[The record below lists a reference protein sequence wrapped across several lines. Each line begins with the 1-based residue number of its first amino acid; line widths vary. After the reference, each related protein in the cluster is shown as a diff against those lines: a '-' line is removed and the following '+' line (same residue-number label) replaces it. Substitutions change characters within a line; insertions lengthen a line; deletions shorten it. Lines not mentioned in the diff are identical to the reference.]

1 MPSLWSG
8 SITFGLV
15 SIPVRLETSQKS
27 KSLSF
32 NLLHG
37 ECRHRVSQ
45 KYYCSQCETYVER
58 KDLQRGYQYEKDHY
72 VLLEPGDF
80 EKAEGEASRN
90 IEVIGFVDRSAVMA
104 AHLNRTYYLVPEE
117 GAEKGYLLLL
127 RGMQET
133 DTLAMTRFVMRG
145 KEYIGAVGYA
155 ERGLLLHILF
165 HKGEFKRL
173 EDVVRLPEVKI
184 NAKELGLAKQII
196 DNLTEDFSEEMLSDQ
211 YRDRLMGVIQ
221 HKLEGEEVTVAEKRR
236 PAKVVDLMQAL
247 KRSLEAT
254 APKKPAARAG
264 RAKSRSVKSKK
275 VSRKRA

>member
-145 KEYIGAVGYA
+145 KEYIGAVGFA

-196 DNLTEDFSEEMLSDQ
+196 DNLTEDFSEEMLADQ

-221 HKLEGEEVTVAEKRR
+221 HKLEGEEITVAEKRR

-264 RAKSRSVKSKK
+264 RTKSSSVKSKK
-275 VSRKRA
+275 ARRKRA

>member
-173 EDVVRLPEVKI
+173 EDVVRLPEANI

-196 DNLTEDFSEEMLSDQ
+196 HNLTEDFSEEMLSDQ